1 MLVGWVHLD
10 TSLARGGDR
19 LREEC
24 GDKFPDLS
32 ESLFIVDMRHEW
44 AEACA
49 LLDDV
54 KQETTRC
61 DAMRSGSQYSLEAAR
76 VSLEGTVRVLIAARL
91 VRDWI

>member
-1 MLVGWVHLD
+1 MGRAPMLVGWVHLD

-49 LLDDV
+49 LLVSCRAGRFEGMTVDGDEPN
-54 KQETTRC
+54 KSAKRPEARQR
-61 DAMRSGSQYSLEAAR
+61 RSL
-76 VSLEGTVRVLIAARL
+76 
-91 VRDWI
+91 